1 MPPKLLKINIQ
12 NKLNIYDGTDGTV
25 TSFTLVNIQTNIST
39 TDISHLFNEKINNMH
54 YK

>member
-12 NKLNIYDGTDGTV
+12 NKLNIYDGTV